1 MLFSCFFNTFFCM
14 KSHHFRIAAPTRRK
28 SVNTCVIANLSHF
41 ICSINIKFVPL
52 QHFSYHPYKM
62 TSKNRILSAC
72 LCNLFRIKQNY
83 FRILMQ
89 AVSHNYAQNSHEGR
103 LKIKKPTVGLKFQI
117 SAKFINMKHSSLC
130 FLKYTVMNLFYNDN
144 GLHRLYGLITL

>member
-1 MLFSCFFNTFFCM
+1 MAFFHAFFMLFYYFFCM

-62 TSKNRILSAC
+62 TIKNRILSAC
-72 LCNLFRIKQNY
+72 LCNLFRIKQNH
-83 FRILMQ
+83 FCMLMQ
-89 AVSHNYAQNSHEGR
+89 SV
-103 LKIKKPTVGLKFQI
+103 
-117 SAKFINMKHSSLC
+117 
-130 FLKYTVMNLFYNDN
+130 
-144 GLHRLYGLITL
+144 